1 MSYYRNSTMYN
12 NVPVTALD
20 MVGTIDPELLKAL
33 DHQDDDAIEEVINM
47 GFSVEF
53 DNAKD
58 AALGI
63 IEYAN
68 GYVNNKFKD
77 AFRGALDIDNLTSEN
92 WETVARNIFNSARG
106 TENRDDRAPGKDN
119 RYTAYG
125 ITWVM
130 ADPEDRK
137 KYSSSEMKARRDNA
151 KEIKAWYS
159 SVIKSY
165 KDAYKDAWS
174 DREHA
179 PSGEFYK
186 NHFAT
191 YDDSFFDVK
200 VNRSQKR
207 REAAKNAKDIFKV
220 CRPVGKTFIPNVLT
234 RSLDAFNFD
243 DANEFKSYIRK
254 CLESILSF
262 TEKLVSYGDTSM
274 YTKRFQSILKT
285 ALESQEV

>member
-1 MSYYRNSTMYN
+1 MAYYRNNTMYT
-12 NVPVTALD
+12 NVPVIALD
-20 MVGTIDPELLKAL
+20 MAGTIDPELLKAL
-33 DHQDDDAIEEVINM
+33 DHQDNNAIDELIDM

-53 DNAKD
+53 DSVKD

-68 GYVNNKFKD
+68 GYKNNKFKD

-92 WETVARNIFNSARG
+92 WETVARNVFNSARG
-106 TENRDDRAPGKDN
+106 TENRDDRAPEKDN

-137 KYSSSEMKARRDNA
+137 NYASSEIKARRENA
-151 KEIKAWYS
+151 KEIKNWYS
-159 SVIKSY
+159 SIVKAY
-165 KDAYKDAWS
+165 KDAYRDVWS
-174 DREHA
+174 DKEYT
-179 PSGEFYK
+179 PNGESYK

-191 YDDSFFDVK
+191 YEDSFFDVK
-200 VNRSQKR
+200 TNRSQKR

-220 CRPVGKTFIPNVLT
+220 CKPIGKHFIPNVLT
-234 RSLDAFNFD
+234 RSLDAFDFD
-243 DANEFKSYIRK
+243 DPNEFKSYVRK

-262 TEKLVSYGDTSM
+262 IEKLISWGDTSI
-274 YTKRFQSILKT
+274 YTKRFKSILEAT
-285 ALESQEV
+285 LEN